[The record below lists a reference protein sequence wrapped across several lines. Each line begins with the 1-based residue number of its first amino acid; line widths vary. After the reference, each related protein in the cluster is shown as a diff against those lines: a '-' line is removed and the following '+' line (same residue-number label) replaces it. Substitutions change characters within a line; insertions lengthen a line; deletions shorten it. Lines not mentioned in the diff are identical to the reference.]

1 MLFSATHRHES
12 KDCPLKTDEGV
23 EMLKEIFSEENMKK
37 YKVNLESAYV
47 SCPKEHST
55 HHGYFIIDAESENDV
70 INFFGPM
77 TVTVREVVPFN
88 EVAKTL

>member
-1 MLFSATHRHES
+1 MLFSATHKHES

-37 YKVNLESAYV
+37 QKVDLESAYV

-55 HHGYFIIDAESENDV
+55 HHGYFIIDADSKNNV
-70 INFFGPM
+70 KNFFGPLK
-77 TVTVREVVPFN
+77 VTVREVVPFN
-88 EVAKTL
+88 EVTKTL